1 MTGQRVMVAR
11 PGGWDRLQLERFEP
25 REPGI
30 GEVRVRVRAAGVNYA
45 DCIARMGLYASA
57 REYEGYPLC
66 VGFEV
71 AGEVESVGTGVDDV
85 EFGANVIAVTRF
97 GGYATHVVVQR
108 SQVFALPAGWSLE
121 QGAAFPAVFMTAWW
135 ALYELANLRTG
146 QTILVHSAAGGVG
159 SAVLALA
166 KIAGCET
173 VGVVG
178 SAAKIG
184 TPKSLGA
191 THVVVRDSSRA
202 WVRTSRAL
210 YPRGFDV
217 VLDANGAD
225 TLRGSYALLAAPG
238 KLVVYG
244 FASMMSRGTDKPSW
258 LRLATS
264 WLRTPRF
271 DPLRMT
277 NDNKS
282 VLAFNLSYLF
292 EEQSALARAMD
303 DLLGHATSGAL
314 MPPQVTTF
322 PLERAADAHR
332 ALESGTT
339 TGKLVLTC

>member
-1 MTGQRVMVAR
+1 MVTR
-11 PGGWDRLQLERFEP
+11 PGGWERLRVERFEP

-30 GEVRVRVRAAGVNYA
+30 GEFRVRARAAGVNYA

-71 AGEVESVGTGVDDV
+71 AGEVEAVGTGVDDV
-85 EFGANVIAVTRF
+85 QVGDQVIAVTRF

-108 SQVFALPAGWSLE
+108 SQVFALPRGWSLE

-135 ALYELANLRTG
+135 ALYELANLRAG

-166 KIAGCET
+166 KITGCET

-178 SAAKIG
+178 SANKIEIAREM
-184 TPKSLGA
+184 GA
-191 THVVVRDSSRA
+191 THVVVRDRTRGWARA
-202 WVRTSRAL
+202 CRTL
-210 YPRGFDV
+210 CPRGFDV

-225 TLRGSYALLAAPG
+225 TLRDSYELLAAPG

-244 FASMMSRGTDKPSW
+244 FASMMSRGKDRPSW
-258 LRLATS
+258 LRLAAT

-292 EEQSALARAMD
+292 EEQSALRRAMD
-303 DLLGHATSGAL
+303 ELLGHAACGAL
-314 MPPQVTTF
+314 APPSVTTF
-322 PLERAADAHR
+322 PLQRAADAHR
-332 ALESGTT
+332 ALESGST
-339 TGKLVLTC
+339 TGKLVLRC